1 MRMRGKEVFY
11 PVGWDDNGLPT
22 ERRVQNY
29 FGVKCD
35 PSLPYQPGLEPPV
48 PPGGRAVSPA
58 EQVPVSRRN
67 FVELCRQLTAAD
79 EDAYAR
85 AWKRLGLSVDWDI
98 SYRTIDDRAQAIS
111 QRVFLRDLARG
122 DAYQAEGPALWDVTF
137 GTAVAQAEIEDR
149 ETGGSYA
156 RLAFGLDPGAHAGVG
171 GRGGGELDGR
181 DAAGGAGHLAE
192 VVVATTRPEL
202 LPACVALV
210 AHPDDDRYAGLFG
223 TMATTPLFGVSVPI
237 LAHRLADP
245 AKGTGIAMVC
255 TFGDTTDVTWWRD
268 LRLATRP
275 VIGRDGRL
283 LPAAPPGITS
293 DGGLAAY
300 AQLAGEPARAARRR
314 VTGLLRQS
322 GALRGEPE
330 PIRHAVKFYERGTA
344 PLEIVSTRQWYI
356 RNGGRDERLR
366 AALRARGAELAWHP
380 AHMRSRF
387 ENWVDGLAG
396 DWLISRQRYFG
407 VPIPVWY
414 PLGGDG
420 LPDRANPIA
429 AADADLPVDPAAD
442 VPAGFRADQRDVPG
456 GFTADPDVMDTWA
469 TSSLTPQ
476 IAAGWGTDDDV
487 FRQVFPMDLRPQAHE
502 IIRTWL
508 FYTVLRAHAEEGVLP
523 WRHAAISGWIVDP
536 DRKKMS
542 KSAGNVLTP
551 ADMLRDYGTDAVRYW
566 AASARL
572 GVDSVFDP
580 AQLKIGRRL
589 AIKILNASR
598 FVLGIDP
605 APAARPAAGPPVTEA
620 IDQALLRRLAAVAG
634 QCTAA
639 FEGYDHAVALEQ
651 AERFFWFFCDDYLE
665 LVKPR
670 AYGEHG
676 PDPAASAVAT
686 LREALSVLL
695 RLLAPFLPFVTEE
708 VWSWWQPGSV
718 HRSAWPDP
726 AGLLALAS
734 AGDTAVLDAA
744 TAAIAAVR
752 RAKSQ
757 ARMPMKAPVA
767 RLILTAPQD
776 QLDALSAAAR
786 DVSSAGRVG
795 EITLH
800 PLAGIEPVHEVLLQ
814 ASGVVPPG

>member
-1 MRMRGKEVFY
+1 MLGKEVFY

-35 PSLPYQPGLEPPV
+35 PTLPYEPRLEPPRAGDGAGQ
-48 PPGGRAVSPA
+48 GGGAKTGRSRSPA
-58 EQVPVSRRN
+58 DQVPVSRRN
-67 FVELCRQLTAAD
+67 FVELCRQLTAVD
-79 EDAYAR
+79 EGAYAG
-85 AWKRLGLSVDWDI
+85 AWKRLGLSVDWDL

-122 DAYQAEGPALWDVTF
+122 DAYQAEGPSLWDVTF

-149 ETGGSYA
+149 EVGGSFA
-156 RLAFGLDPGAHAGVG
+156 RLAFGLGTDPG
-171 GRGGGELDGR
+171 
-181 DAAGGAGHLAE
+181 AE

-202 LPACVALV
+202 LPGCVALV
-210 AHPDDDRYAGLFG
+210 AHPDDERYARLFG
-223 TMATTPLFGVSVPI
+223 TFATTPIFGVAVPI

-255 TFGDTTDVTWWRD
+255 TFGDTTDVIWWRD

-283 LPAAPPGITS
+283 LAAAPPGIM
-293 DGGLAAY
+293 DAGGLAAY
-300 AQLAGEPARAARRR
+300 AELAGWPARAARRR
-314 VTGLLRQS
+314 ITELLRET

-330 PIRHAVKFYERGTA
+330 PIRHAVKFYEKGEA
-344 PLEIVSTRQWYI
+344 PLEIVTTRQWYV
-356 RNGGRDERLR
+356 RNGSRDERLR
-366 AALRARGAELAWHP
+366 GELRARGHELEWHP

-387 ENWVDGLAG
+387 DNWVDGLAG

-414 PLGGDG
+414 PVDSDG
-420 LPDRANPIA
+420 SPDRASPIIP
-429 AADADLPVDPAAD
+429 ADGDLPVDPAAD
-442 VPAGFRADQRDVPG
+442 APAGYLAEQRDAPG

-476 IAAGWGTDDDV
+476 ISAGWSTSDDV
-487 FRQVFPMDLRPQAHE
+487 FSQVYPMDLRPQAHE

-508 FYTVLRAHAEEGVLP
+508 FYTLLRAQVEEGALP

-536 DRKKMS
+536 DRKKMG
-542 KSAGNVLTP
+542 KSTGNAVTP
-551 ADMLRDYGTDAVRYW
+551 TDMMADFGTDAVRYW

-572 GVDSVFDP
+572 GVDTVFDP

-589 AIKILNASR
+589 AVKILNASR
-598 FVLGIDP
+598 FVLSFD
-605 APAARPAAGPPVTEA
+605 AAAAGAGAAGEGLVSEP
-620 IDQALLRRLAAVAG
+620 IDQALLGRLAAVAAR
-634 QCTAA
+634 CTAA
-639 FEGYDHAVALEQ
+639 FEAYDHALALEQ

-670 AYGEHG
+670 AYGERG
-676 PDPAASAVAT
+676 PAAAGSAVAT
-686 LREALSVLL
+686 LREALSVVL

-708 VWSWWQPGSV
+708 VWSWWQAGSV
-718 HRSAWPDP
+718 HRSRWPEP
-726 AGLLALAS
+726 AALLALAGGG
-734 AGDTAVLDAA
+734 ADPDTAVLDVAA
-744 TAAIAAVR
+744 AAIAAVR

-757 ARMPMKAPVA
+757 ARLAMKAPVTG
-767 RLILTAPQD
+767 LILTAPQE
-776 QLDALSAAAR
+776 QLDALAAAAADVSAA
-786 DVSSAGRVG
+786 GRIG
-795 EITLH
+795 EIALH
-800 PLAGIEPVHEVLLQ
+800 PLAGIDPVYEVLM
-814 ASGVVPPG
+814 